1 MQKQQSSQE
10 HANQQPEG
18 IEMGDQGASYGSS
31 YNETTPGQTEA
42 NRRESLDEQGE
53 NEQPTSSD
61 NDQSSR

>member
-1 MQKQQSSQE
+1 MPKQQDNQE

-42 NRRESLDEQGE
+42 NRRESLEDQDE
-53 NEQPTSSD
+53 NEQLEAD
-61 NDQSSR
+61 ADDQSSR